1 MTIGERIKECRES
14 LGMTQVAL
22 DEAINEKK
30 QTLYKYENNII
41 TNIPIKKVELIA
53 DALHTTPAYLM
64 GWEIEKAPS
73 QKDDDLDAYL
83 EMLRTRPECRM
94 LFKLADNAT
103 KEDVEKAVA
112 IIEALRKVEKE

>member
-22 DEAINEKK
+22 AEAINEKK

-103 KEDVEKAVA
+103 KEDVEKAIA

>member
-22 DEAINEKK
+22 AEAINEKK

-53 DALHTTPAYLM
+53 NALHTTPAYLM
-64 GWEIEKAPS
+64 GWETEKAPS
-73 QKDDDLDAYL
+73 QKDDDLDGYL

>member
-22 DEAINEKK
+22 AEAINEKK

>member
-22 DEAINEKK
+22 AEAINEKK

-103 KEDVEKAVA
+103 KEDVEKAIA
-112 IIEALRKVEKE
+112 IIEALRQVEKE